1 MQEFII
7 TGNDAGQRLDRFLGK
22 AAPLLPAS
30 LMQKGI
36 RTKNITVNG
45 KRAERGQRLCDG
57 DVVRLYL
64 DDRYFEKPA
73 PDSGWKKVTAPK
85 LQSSSKVLVR
95 IASKFFFCC
104 AAGRGM
110 SVWKTSPTKSS

>member
-22 AAPLLPAS
+22 AAPLLPTS

-36 RTKNITVNG
+36 RTKNIKVNG

-73 PDSGWKKVTAPK
+73 PDSGWKKVTARK
-85 LQSSSKVLVR
+85 LHVV
-95 IASKFFFCC
+95 
-104 AAGRGM
+104 
-110 SVWKTSPTKSS
+110 

>member
-36 RTKNITVNG
+36 RTKNIKVNG
-45 KRAERGQRLCDG
+45 
-57 DVVRLYL
+57 
-64 DDRYFEKPA
+64 
-73 PDSGWKKVTAPK
+73 
-85 LQSSSKVLVR
+85 
-95 IASKFFFCC
+95 
-104 AAGRGM
+104 
-110 SVWKTSPTKSS
+110 

>member
-36 RTKNITVNG
+36 RTKNIKVNG
-45 KRAERGQRLCDG
+45 KRPDRYASTCRLC
-57 DVVRLYL
+57 RHC
-64 DDRYFEKPA
+64 R
-73 PDSGWKKVTAPK
+73 
-85 LQSSSKVLVR
+85 
-95 IASKFFFCC
+95 
-104 AAGRGM
+104 
-110 SVWKTSPTKSS
+110 